1 SIAGHAKDIS
11 EFVKHGYGLASIEI
25 DLKGHSGHCNPIK
38 WHIQC
43 DSNSSTWKLNGHAST
58 FEEIQ
63 ETMSLQAT
71 TKDKQEKWEAI
82 LQQIK
87 IIETWIPFAQYAES
101 KDCFNTIKKEHKT
114 IHQNDKQLQRQY
126 QPHLELKARV
136 AHNIPVAKRPNN
148 SMEDAS

>member
-1 SIAGHAKDIS
+1 MPSQPLKSTQMRGLYLNTIIGSNGTDKSIVALDLGSNSSIAGHAKDIS

-63 ETMSLQAT
+63 ETMWLFC
-71 TKDKQEKWEAI
+71 I
-82 LQQIK
+82 
-87 IIETWIPFAQYAES
+87 
-101 KDCFNTIKKEHKT
+101 
-114 IHQNDKQLQRQY
+114 
-126 QPHLELKARV
+126 
-136 AHNIPVAKRPNN
+136 
-148 SMEDAS
+148 